1 MRIWNLKE
9 KTEDSVLTG
18 HTLSVNTVAITRDNK
33 YIISG
38 SGVYIETADAT
49 VRIWD
54 FGNRRLEATL
64 AGHNAAVLCVTIT
77 NDSRYIFSGS
87 WDNTLRIW
95 NFVPRNEGPVLR
107 GHTLPITSIAIT
119 SDSKYIVS
127 GSWDKTIRI
136 WNIEEGIPKSMLNC
150 SGWVNSLAITKDDK
164 HVVCGYW
171 SWEKDTSIEVWNLH
185 DQVQENLV
193 EECPIKIESLTIT
206 SDGNYVISACRDNY
220 LKKWNISTKKLESA
234 FPGHTS
240 CVNALELTRDHKHLV
255 SVSGLGGGFGKCTDE
270 YSVRIW
276 DVQKKTEETVLL
288 GHTGGVRY
296 IGIASDDKHIITG
309 SEDRTFK
316 VWDFQEKQIE
326 YTLNGNDESANMIK
340 ISPDNKIAIT
350 CTSHMTITIWDLKE
364 RRERGEVKH
373 QESLDDVAIAKNY
386 RYIICSS
393 KKNLNFRIWRI
404 SSK

>member
-1 MRIWNLKE
+1 MIWIIEE
-9 KTEDSVLTG
+9 KIRT
-18 HTLSVNTVAITRDNK
+18 
-33 YIISG
+33 
-38 SGVYIETADAT
+38 
-49 VRIWD
+49 
-54 FGNRRLEATL
+54 
-64 AGHNAAVLCVTIT
+64 AVL
-77 NDSRYIFSGS
+77 
-87 WDNTLRIW
+87 
-95 NFVPRNEGPVLR
+95 
-107 GHTLPITSIAIT
+107 
-119 SDSKYIVS
+119 
-127 GSWDKTIRI
+127 
-136 WNIEEGIPKSMLNC
+136 NC
-150 SGWVNSLAITKDDK
+150 IGRVNSLAITKDDK

-373 QESLDDVAIAKNY
+373 QESLDDVAIAKNNK
-386 RYIICSS
+386 YIICSHR
-393 KKNLNFRIWRI
+393 KNLNFRIWRI